1 MKRNALAGVAQRI
14 ECRPV
19 NQDVTG
25 SIPGQ
30 GTCLGCSPSP
40 HLGACERQSIDV
52 SRPLF
57 FLPLSLSLE
66 MNK

>member
-52 SRPLF
+52 SLAH
-57 FLPLSLSLE
+57 
-66 MNK
+66 